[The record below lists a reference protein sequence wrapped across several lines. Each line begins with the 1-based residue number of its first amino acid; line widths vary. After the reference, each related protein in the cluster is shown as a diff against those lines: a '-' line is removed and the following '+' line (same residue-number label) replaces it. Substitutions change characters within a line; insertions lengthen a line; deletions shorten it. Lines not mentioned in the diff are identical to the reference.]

1 MNRRNTVQRQ
11 LVAETILNLDHPNA
25 EQVYEEIVKNHPH
38 VSKATVYRNLNLLA
52 EQQEIG
58 KIETS
63 EGAARFDFRTQP
75 HYHLRCRKCG
85 RLFDAEIPVFEHL
98 EENLRNTGGFTVEK
112 HIVEFIGI
120 CSDCKYKN

>member
-1 MNRRNTVQRQ
+1 MNRRNTIQKQ
-11 LVAETILNLDHPNA
+11 LISRAVSALDHPDA
-25 EQVYEEIVKNHPH
+25 EQVYEYIVKDHPH

-52 EQQEIG
+52 KQGEIG

-63 EGAARFDFRTQP
+63 DGAARFDFYTAP

-85 RLFDAEIPVFEHL
+85 RLFDADMLVLTGL
-98 EENLRNTGGFTVEK
+98 ETRLGETGGFTVEK

-120 CSDCKYKN
+120 CSGCKK